1 MWIFGT
7 LILLGVGV
15 GAILYKQLVQAQN
28 LLDEAWH
35 DVENQINRRH
45 GLIASLVEMIKEH
58 NRKNLALFESITKA
72 YNQCIEA
79 STLNERGK
87 AETELS
93 RQLAALLP
101 LAESRPELKT
111 NIEFQRLKRELP
123 VIERRIEK
131 AVTSYNK
138 SARDF
143 NRRLQSPAYNLLA
156 RQFTFQQEDL
166 FNMEYADQLPVITSP
181 RP

>member
-7 LILLGVGV
+7 LVLLAVGV

-58 NRKNLALFESITKA
+58 NRKNLALFEGITKT

-79 STLNERGK
+79 STLDERGK

-93 RQLAALLP
+93 RQMVGLLP

-123 VIERRIEK
+123 VIESRIEK
-131 AVTSYNK
+131 TVTSYNK
-138 SARDF
+138 SVRDF
-143 NRRLQSPAYNLLA
+143 NCRMQSPGYSLLVK
-156 RQFTFQQEDL
+156 QFAFQQEDF
-166 FNMEYADQLPVITSP
+166 FNMEYASQLPVIS
-181 RP
+181 